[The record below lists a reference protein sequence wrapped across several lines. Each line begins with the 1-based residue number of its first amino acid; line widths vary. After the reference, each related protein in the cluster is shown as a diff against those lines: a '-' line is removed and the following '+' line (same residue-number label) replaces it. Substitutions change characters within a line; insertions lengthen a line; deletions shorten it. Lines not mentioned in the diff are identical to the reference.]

1 MNNRDTILKI
11 IRHPLI
17 KQIMENKMA
26 TTSIV
31 TKVIAE
37 ELQYKNILEQEQQ
50 NSVNKLLEVI
60 EKYQEVFDLI
70 NPELNDSIKNNAEKV
85 LELADLF
92 NQVNED
98 KTDVHDRQAKNY
110 FQKKQWDK
118 AAQEILLGIDK
129 TLKNIQSSIGQVQKQ
144 PNKAEMLYN
153 QLKTFVKF
161 YQYGV
166 SLKQF
171 AAEKEDPE
179 RKKLLAALLK
189 AQDIKTFLAIY
200 KKLAGEENQEA
211 FETTRS
217 AIQSLIGLKK
227 DIKDQ
232 NEISILKQE
241 ETDNNFTNNSIIL
254 TPPEHN

>member
-1 MNNRDTILKI
+1 
-11 IRHPLI
+11 
-17 KQIMENKMA
+17 
-26 TTSIV
+26 
-31 TKVIAE
+31 
-37 ELQYKNILEQEQQ
+37 
-50 NSVNKLLEVI
+50 
-60 EKYQEVFDLI
+60 DLI
-70 NPELNDSIKNNAEKV
+70 NSELNDSIKNNAEKV

-98 KTDVHDRQAKNY
+98 KRTGVHDRQAKNY

-129 TLKNIQSSIGQVQKQ
+129 TLKNIQSSIGQVQKD

-179 RKKLLAALLK
+179 RKKLLAALLEAK
-189 AQDIKTFLAIY
+189 DIKTFLAIY
-200 KKLAGEENQEA
+200 QKLAGEENQEA

-217 AIQSLIGLKK
+217 AIQSIIGLKK

-232 NEISILKQE
+232 NELYKEAEDVLKAWLK
-241 ETDNNFTNNSIIL
+241 T
-254 TPPEHN
+254 